1 MTRNGKELPRSS
13 LRLILKQI
21 ILAPFGLRGLFVP
34 GIDDR
39 TGCRSSLPH
48 PQTEKQ
54 PVFVTLNNTVTLDAP
69 QHLAMQHARRV
80 RSRCL
85 GIGVRRY
92 GIVRVS
98 ELIWLLRSK
107 SSTALVYVIASVP
120 SMPPGRVS
128 VTGRLMKFS
137 GLWLV
142 VHLQFEFT
150 VRSYGFLTVR
160 ELALFLKSKN
170 FIALVYVVVSVP
182 SSALIPLSSCAKAN
196 ALNRPYLAS
205 CC

>member
-13 LRLILKQI
+13 LPLILKQI

-120 SMPPGRVS
+120 SLLNLCHYEWHHLLPPRS
-128 VTGRLMKFS
+128 ISIHSKHLPLIL
-137 GLWLV
+137 GLIV
-142 VHLQFEFT
+142 I
-150 VRSYGFLTVR
+150 LTQ
-160 ELALFLKSKN
+160 SQG
-170 FIALVYVVVSVP
+170 
-182 SSALIPLSSCAKAN
+182 
-196 ALNRPYLAS
+196 
-205 CC
+205 